1 MASGNPLNVC
11 IVYFRQGGLDR
22 PTCHQLKESMK
33 VYQNIEIVQ
42 VNFDENTNRFYLP
55 TNTNLY
61 GRVINDISFY
71 AAPAGMQ
78 VDSPFDGRQIL
89 TVDKLQN
96 FYVEIVKDDKT
107 VLHSKVSALLSDIAH
122 AARIGVNSKVDLN
135 LCSLTYV
142 GDLTDLTGKA
152 LLCYFTFDT
161 IQEAEYCPGEKIKA
175 ISISTAAT
183 NSKLSQL
190 IDFYISAQGDTV
202 KCIETKY
209 DDSVPD
215 NLFYLDLR
223 DTAGRC
229 FRLVPSVRFR
239 ISETTPSGGN
249 NQYQKLYLA
258 DYNIDFK
265 NSYIVRASTSGTM
278 NVQLIFTY

>member
-1 MASGNPLNVC
+1 
-11 IVYFRQGGLDR
+11 
-22 PTCHQLKESMK
+22 MK

-78 VDSPFDGRQIL
+78 VDSPFDGREVI
-89 TVDKLQN
+89 TADKLQN

-107 VLHSKVSALLSDIAH
+107 VLHSKVSALLSNIAH
-122 AARIGVNSKVDLN
+122 AARIGVNSKIDLN

-161 IQEAEYCPGEKIKA
+161 IQETDYCPGEKIKA

-202 KCIETKY
+202 KCIEAKY